1 MTWLRSFLSHIKIL
15 VLFIAV
21 IVLVTEFMNYLY
33 VDDTTEFTRCMMYEF
48 YEDDTNID
56 RLYLGSSHV
65 FCDIDPT
72 VLDEINGENNFNLST
87 HKQQMITSYY
97 LLKEADKKHNIRR
110 VYLDLFYLCTNAG
123 IGNFHEYQSLSP
135 SWTVINQ
142 MRPSVNKLSY
152 MLHLSDPAYYYLT
165 FLPFM
170 RYREKLF
177 SLDYISEIVGGK
189 QTEEWKNHAYSYT
202 APDGSEVIKSGG
214 KGFRIYYGELE
225 YGDFCMRY
233 EEGAIAENPMTQES
247 LEYLEKIVEYC
258 EEHDIELTWIVSPV
272 TDLSLT
278 CVGGYDNFVRQ
289 VTELAEQHHIP
300 FYDFNLCRR
309 EYLDVS
315 DSKYWFDVGH
325 LNAYGAEIYSE
336 FLGDF
341 LLAQEQGKET
351 YQNCFYDS
359 YEEKIDDL
367 QGEIFGLQFVKSGD
381 YGQYLPD
388 VAQEDWEEY
397 VIYLLRFATSPSED
411 SRRISFRVRKDT
423 GTGEP
428 EEVPVMQGETE
439 NYIVFSSHEHGE
451 LFVEAELEGAAASVR
466 WNGIPY

>member
-1 MTWLRSFLSHIKIL
+1 MTWLRSFFSHIKIL

-21 IVLVTEFMNYLY
+21 IVLVTKFMNYLY
-33 VDDTTEFTRCMMYEF
+33 VDDTTEFARCMMHEF

-72 VLDEINGENNFNLST
+72 VLDEINKEYNFNLST
-87 HKQQMITSYY
+87 HMQQMITSYY
-97 LLKEADKKHNIRR
+97 LLREADKKHNIGR
-110 VYLDLFYLCTNAG
+110 VYLDLFYPCTNAG
-123 IGNFHEYQSLSP
+123 KGNFREYQSLSP

-170 RYREKLF
+170 RYREQLF
-177 SLDYISEIVGGK
+177 SLDYISEIVEGK
-189 QTEEWKNHAYSYT
+189 QTEEWKNYAYSYT
-202 APDGSEVIKSGG
+202 APDGSEVIKRGG

-233 EEGAIAENPMTQES
+233 EESPIIEEPMTKES
-247 LEYLEKIVEYC
+247 IEYLQKIIEYC

-272 TDLSLT
+272 PDLQLT
-278 CVGGYDNFVRQ
+278 CVGGYDNYVRQ
-289 VTELAEQHHIP
+289 VATLAEQHHIP
-300 FYDFNLCRR
+300 YYDFNLCRR

-315 DSKYWFDVGH
+315 DGKYWFDTGH
-325 LNAYGAEIYSE
+325 LNAYGAEVYSE

-381 YGQYLPD
+381 YGRYLSD

-397 VIYLLRFATSPSED
+397 VIYLLRFVTSPSENNH
-411 SRRISFRVRKDT
+411 RISFCVRKDT
-423 GTGEP
+423 GTGES
-428 EEVPVMQGETE
+428 EAVPVMLDGTE
-439 NYIVFSSHEHGE
+439 NYIIFSSHEHGE
-451 LFVEAELEGAAASVR
+451 LYVEAELEGTTESVR
-466 WNGIPY
+466 WNGIKY